1 MRVLHCI
8 GSLGL
13 GGSQTVV
20 MEIYRKINRDKI
32 QFDFVVFP
40 EERKG
45 FYDEVKQLGGNV
57 YVCPRYNGKNHRD
70 FCRWWH
76 SFFATHNEY
85 RIIHGH
91 VRSVAL
97 IYLQIA
103 KKYGLKTIVHSH
115 STSNGSGKAAIVKA
129 ILQWPLR
136 YSADYLFACSTQSG
150 EWLYGIHATKKQNF
164 RVIPNCIDV
173 ARFAFDAAKREELR
187 KEYNIPLDSFVV
199 GHIGRFREVKNH
211 RFLIDVFC
219 KIVEKRS
226 DSMLVLVGEGELQ
239 DNIRNYCHKCGIV
252 EKVIFAGGQ
261 DNPVPFYSA
270 MDIFVFPSLW
280 EGVPLSV
287 VEAQA
292 AGLHCLIS
300 DTITKDVNLTNLVEM
315 VSLQKAPDEWAKIA
329 LQKGNWCSRTLT
341 QEQWAYL
348 SSFDSR
354 KVVSKLEALYA
365 SLVKQ

>member
-40 EERKG
+40 EEKKG

-57 YVCPRYNGKNHRD
+57 YVCPRYNGKNHWE
-70 FCRWWH
+70 FCQWWH

-85 RIIHGH
+85 RIVHGH
-91 VRSVAL
+91 VRSVAI

-115 STSNGSGKAAIVKA
+115 STSNGSGKAAIIKA
-129 ILQWPLR
+129 IMQWPLR
-136 YSADYLFACSTQSG
+136 YCADYLFACSTISG
-150 EWLYGIHATKKQNF
+150 EWLYGRLATKKKNF
-164 RVIPNCIDV
+164 YVVPNCIDV
-173 ARFAFDAAKREELR
+173 KRFAFDLSKREQIR
-187 KEYNIPLDSFVV
+187 TEYNISSSTLVV

-211 RFLIDVFC
+211 RFLVDVFC
-219 KIVEKRS
+219 EITKKRS
-226 DSMLVLVGEGELQ
+226 DSILMLVGEGELQ
-239 DNIRNYCHKCGIV
+239 GKIREYCHKSGIAD
-252 EKVIFAGGQ
+252 KVVFTGGQ

-270 MDIFVFPSLW
+270 MDVFVFPSFW

-292 AGLHCLIS
+292 SGLHCVIS
-300 DTITKDVNLTNLVEM
+300 DTITQDVQLTDLIEIM
-315 VSLQKAPDEWAKIA
+315 SLEKPAVSWAHSIIDKASSSHRMLNAGQIA
-329 LQKGNWCSRTLT
+329 GLLR
-341 QEQWAYL
+341 
-348 SSFDSR
+348 FDSE
-354 KVVSKLEALYA
+354 KVVLGLEEFYQAIV
-365 SLVKQ
+365 S